1 MSNEYMGKNAK
12 ERICYWAQLLLLPI
26 YGLSFITPRDKNIWL
41 FGSTFG
47 RRFTDNPR
55 YLYMYVNHFSK
66 VKFGKKSGTGSRT
79 GAATLEEKL
88 AGIRPIWISHNKEV
102 IKDLNDAGFEAYY
115 YHSLKGIF
123 YALRAGFYIF
133 DNYSKDIN
141 FWQSG
146 GATKVNL
153 WHGCGNKPSNAKNP
167 FDKVRHP
174 KNLWEKFKTFPRRIS
189 DEKPSHYILEVDAGN
204 GNAAI
209 FRVDASHIIHG
220 GGFPRNDAMLSA
232 ANQTEK
238 RNYFFEY
245 VTELEKN
252 LIEKLSELSKDHKI
266 IAYLP
271 TFSKS
276 EDMLFKVIDLE
287 KINAYFKEHHY
298 IFVAKPH
305 PKSKIKAE
313 FEKLNCSNII
323 NVPSDVDV
331 YAFIPYADMLVTDY
345 SSIYTDYLLL
355 DRPVV
360 AFQFDREIYEKNS
373 RGFSVN
379 QDVFMPERVAKT
391 GDELVVAITDVF
403 ADDQSKELRKKTR
416 DRKFMCNDDRSCE
429 RITEAILKIA
439 GGENNEGNL

>member
-1 MSNEYMGKNAK
+1 MANEYMGKNAK
-12 ERICYWAQLLLLPI
+12 ERICYWAQLLLLPV

-66 VKFGKKSGTGSRT
+66 VRFGEKAGKKNAAAS
-79 GAATLEEKL
+79 ATLEEKL
-88 AGIRPIWISHNKEV
+88 EKIRPIWISHNKEV
-102 IKDLNDAGFEAYY
+102 IRDLNEAGFEAYY
-115 YHSLKGIF
+115 YHSFKGIF

-153 WHGCGNKPSNAKNP
+153 WHGTGNKPSNAQNT

-174 KNLWEKFKTFPRRIS
+174 GNAWEKFKTFPRRLS
-189 DEKPSHYILEVDAGN
+189 DEKPSHYILEVDAGIGMAN
-204 GNAAI
+204 I
-209 FRVDASHIIHG
+209 FRVDPSHIIHG
-220 GGFPRNDAMLSA
+220 GGFPRNDAMLSI
-232 ANQTEK
+232 ANKTEK
-238 RNYFFEY
+238 RLYFY
-245 VTELEKN
+245 KHITPLEKT
-252 LIEKLSELSKDHKI
+252 LAGRLEELSKDNKI
-266 IAYLP
+266 VAYLP

-276 EDMLFKVIDLE
+276 ESMLFEVIDLNKMNE
-287 KINAYFKEHHY
+287 YFRDHHY

-313 FEKLNCSNII
+313 FEKLDCSNII
-323 NVPSDVDV
+323 SVPSDVDV
-331 YAFIPYADMLVTDY
+331 YTFIPYADMLVTDY

-360 AFQFDREIYEKNS
+360 AFQFDKEKYVNDS
-373 RGFSVN
+373 RGFMVN
-379 QDVFMPERVAKT
+379 QDEYMPERVATT
-391 GDELVVAITDVF
+391 GDELVEAITGVF
-403 ADDQSKELRKKTR
+403 ADDQSRELRKRTR
-416 DRKFMCNDDRSCE
+416 DRKFECNDDRSCD
-429 RITEAILKIA
+429 RITEAILKIRK
-439 GGENNEGNL
+439 

>member
-1 MSNEYMGKNAK
+1 MANEYMGKNAK
-12 ERICYWAQLLLLPI
+12 ERICYWAQLLLLPL
-26 YGLSFITPRDKNIWL
+26 YGLSFITPRDKHIWL

-66 VKFGKKSGTGSRT
+66 VRFGEKAGKKNGKEPS
-79 GAATLEEKL
+79 TLEEKL
-88 AGIRPIWISHNKEV
+88 ENIRPIWISHNKDV
-102 IKDLNDAGFEAYY
+102 IRDLNEAGFEAYY
-115 YHSLKGIF
+115 YHSFKGLF

-153 WHGCGNKPSNAKNP
+153 WHGTGNKPSNAQNK
-167 FDKVRHP
+167 FDTVRHP
-174 KNLWEKFKTFPRRIS
+174 QNAWEKFKTFPRRIS
-189 DEKPSHYILEVDAGN
+189 DEKPSHYIMEPDAGT
-204 GNAAI
+204 AVSRI
-209 FRVDASHIIHG
+209 FGVDVSHIIHG
-220 GGFPRNDAMLSA
+220 GGFPRNDAMLSI
-232 ANQTEK
+232 ANNTEK
-238 RNYFFEY
+238 KDYFY
-245 VTELEKN
+245 AYITDLEKT
-252 LIEKLSELSKDHKI
+252 LTDRLKELQKDHKI

-276 EDMLFKVIDLE
+276 EDMLFEVIDLE
-287 KINAYFKEHHY
+287 KMNAYFKEHHY
-298 IFVAKPH
+298 VFVAKPH

-313 FEKLNCSNII
+313 FEKLDCSNIV

-360 AFQFDREIYEKNS
+360 AFQFDRDIYEKNS
-373 RGFSVN
+373 RGFAVN
-379 QDVFMPERVAKT
+379 QDEYMPERVAKT
-391 GDELVVAITDVF
+391 GDELTEAITDVF
-403 ADDQSKELRKKTR
+403 ADDKSREIRKKTR
-416 DRKFMCNDDRSCE
+416 DKKFECNDDRSCE
-429 RITEAILKIA
+429 RIAAAILEIRK
-439 GGENNEGNL
+439 

>member
-1 MSNEYMGKNAK
+1 MANEYMGKNAK
-12 ERICYWAQLLLLPI
+12 ERICYWAQLLLLPL

-66 VKFGKKSGTGSRT
+66 VRFGAKPEKKNS
-79 GAATLEEKL
+79 AAPATLEEKL
-88 AGIRPIWISHNKEV
+88 ENIRPIWISHNKEV

-115 YHSLKGIF
+115 YHSMKGIF
-123 YALRAGFYIF
+123 YALRAGVYIF

-153 WHGCGNKPSNAKNP
+153 WHGTGNKPSNAQNK
-167 FDKVRHP
+167 FDTIRHP
-174 KNLWEKFKTFPRRIS
+174 QNAWEKFKTFPRRLS
-189 DEKPSHYILEVDAGN
+189 DEKPSHYILEVDAGL
-204 GNAAI
+204 GMAAI

-220 GGFPRNDAMLSA
+220 GGFPRNDAMLSV
-232 ANQTEK
+232 ANNSEK
-238 RNYFFEY
+238 KGYFY
-245 VTELEKN
+245 QYITALEKA
-252 LIEKLSELSKDHKI
+252 LTDRLKQLSKDNKI

-276 EDMLFKVIDLE
+276 EDMLFDVIDLE
-287 KINAYFKEHHY
+287 KMNDFFKEHHY

-305 PKSKIKAE
+305 PKSKIKEE
-313 FEKLNCSNII
+313 FEKFDLSNII

-331 YAFIPYADMLVTDY
+331 YTFIPYADMLVTDY

-360 AFQFDREIYEKNS
+360 AFQFDKEKYVNDS
-373 RGFSVN
+373 RGFMVN
-379 QDVFMPERVAKT
+379 QDEYMPERVATT
-391 GDELVVAITDVF
+391 GEELVEAITGVF
-403 ADDQSKELRKKTR
+403 ADDQSKELRKRTR
-416 DRKFMCNDDRSCE
+416 DQKFECNDDRSCE
-429 RITEAILKIA
+429 RITEAILQIRK
-439 GGENNEGNL
+439 

>member
-1 MSNEYMGKNAK
+1 MANEYMGKTAK
-12 ERICYWAQLLLLPI
+12 ERTCYWAQLLLLPI

-66 VKFGKKSGTGSRT
+66 VQFGRKIPKNTGGDQTDAENS
-79 GAATLEEKL
+79 L
-88 AGIRPIWISHNKEV
+88 AHVRPIWISHNKEV
-102 IKDLNDAGFEAYY
+102 IRDLNDAGFEAYY
-115 YHSLKGIF
+115 YHSMKGIF

-153 WHGCGNKPSNAKNP
+153 WHGTGNKPSNATNK
-167 FDKVRHP
+167 FDIARHP
-174 KNLWEKFKTFPRRIS
+174 RNAWEKFKTFPRRIS
-189 DEKPSHYILEVDAGN
+189 DEKPSHYILTVDAGD
-204 GNAAI
+204 GMAHI
-209 FRVDASHIIHG
+209 FRVDPSHLIRG
-220 GGFPRNDAMLSA
+220 GGFPRNDAMLSK

-238 RNYFFEY
+238 KDYFYPYITQAEK
-245 VTELEKN
+245 ELTD
-252 LIEKLSELSKDHKI
+252 KLEELSGENKI
-266 IAYLP
+266 ITYLP

-276 EDMLFKVIDLE
+276 EDMLFRVIDLE
-287 KINAYFKEHHY
+287 KMNEYFREHHY

-313 FEKLNCSNII
+313 FEKLDCSNII
-323 NVPSDVDV
+323 SVPSDVDV
-331 YAFIPYADMLVTDY
+331 YTFIPYADMLITDY

-360 AFQFDREIYEKNS
+360 AFQFDREIYEQNS
-373 RGFSVN
+373 RGFAEN
-379 QDVFMPERVAKT
+379 QDEFMPERIAKT
-391 GDELVVAITDVF
+391 GEELVAAITEVF
-403 ADDQSKELRKKTR
+403 ADDKSRELRKKTR
-416 DRKFMCNDDRSCE
+416 DLKFACNDDKSCE
-429 RITEAILKIA
+429 RITEAILKI
-439 GGENNEGNL
+439 G